1 MRIQKRGPA
10 PSHRGPR
17 SLKGRHWIWLVNKIN
32 IPSCESGCVFN
43 AVQRVKSSCLLVP
56 EGWFISCKCNL
67 HVTSF
72 VNKCE
77 RCTPV
82 PSRQQHG
89 GPSRCHIRPEE
100 SKLAGVFLAALL
112 FSRVIAV
119 CFMSPVRDC
128 CCNHGVFSSLPQ
140 ISRYTE
146 LGVVRMWWEILWVIF
161 FFLQGT
167 EWSFGR
173 AHQNR
178 RREWFIGYKGWQTSI
193 GWRGLNTV
201 VLWFLHKTWNKY
213 GDFPAFHSVLKEKKI
228 SKTLLNLY
236 KRWLLD
242 ILVAFGSQDF

>member
-1 MRIQKRGPA
+1 M
-10 PSHRGPR
+10 
-17 SLKGRHWIWLVNKIN
+17 
-32 IPSCESGCVFN
+32 CVFCRAAVWRACASLYRRVDSSHVN
-43 AVQRVKSSCLLVP
+43 ATCTSLVLSTNVSVALWCRLASS
-56 EGWFISCKCNL
+56 
-67 HVTSF
+67 T
-72 VNKCE
+72 
-77 RCTPV
+77 
-82 PSRQQHG
+82 G

-100 SKLAGVFLAALL
+100 SKLAGVFLADLL

-161 FFLQGT
+161 FLLQGT

-173 AHQNR
+173 AHQNTQ
-178 RREWFIGYKGWQTSI
+178 REWFIGYKGWQTSI
-193 GWRGLNTV
+193 WWRGLNTV

-213 GDFPAFHSVLKEKKI
+213 EDFPAFHSVLKERNV
-228 SKTLLNLY
+228 LNRH

-242 ILVAFGSQDF
+242 ILVAFGCQDF